1 MSRPVV
7 IIFTRIPRLGIG
19 KRRLARQI
27 GDRAAL
33 TLSRTLLQQV
43 LRRLRPLRGVTRI
56 IAATPDYHVKFHAPG
71 WTRLPQGRGDLGA
84 RMQRAI
90 ARFPRRPVVLI
101 GSDIP
106 GIAAADLRSALHSLR
121 GHHAVFGPAADGGY
135 WLIGQSAR
143 RPATPFAHTRWS
155 SAHTLADTTR
165 NFPRRRI
172 KLLRRL
178 ADIDDAPPQP
188 ARLRRQSSRL

>member
-7 IIFTRIPRLGIG
+7 IIFTRIPRLGVG

-33 TLSRTLLQQV
+33 NLSRTLLQKL

-56 IAATPDYHVKFHAPG
+56 IAATPDHHAKFHAPG

-106 GIAAADLRSALHSLR
+106 GITQADLRAALHVLR

-143 RPATPFAHTRWS
+143 RPATPFANTRWS
-155 SAHTLADTTR
+155 SAHALADTSR

-172 KLLRRL
+172 KLLRPL
-178 ADIDDAPPQP
+178 ADIDDAPPQTGL
-188 ARLRRQSSRL
+188 LRRRYSLL

>member
-7 IIFTRIPRLGIG
+7 IIFTRIPRLGVG

-33 TLSRTLLQQV
+33 NLSRTLLHKL
-43 LRRLRPLRGVTRI
+43 LRRLRPVRGVTRI
-56 IAATPDYHVKFHAPG
+56 IAATPDHHAKFHAPG

-106 GIAAADLRSALHSLR
+106 GVTEADLRTALHVLC

-143 RPATPFAHTRWS
+143 RPATPFANTRWS
-155 SAHTLADTTR
+155 SAHALADTTR

-172 KLLRRL
+172 KLLRPL
-178 ADIDDAPPQP
+178 ADIDDTPPQP
-188 ARLRRQSSRL
+188 GLSRRRYSLL